1 MKIAIVNQP
10 WGDLTPPNPSG
21 SIPILIY
28 ETAQRLAKEG
38 HQVTVY
44 SRSKWKKTETVYDG
58 VCYRYI
64 PVFLDKF
71 SNKILSKLIIWKSL
85 QPTFS
90 SFVTSFFYGLQISLD
105 LFGKNYDWVHIHNF
119 TQFIPTIRRLN
130 PKIKILLQ
138 IHCEWLTKLDYKMI
152 NDRLQTTELIL
163 GCSDFIMD
171 DVKKRFPHFADKC
184 HTLFNGVST
193 TYFTQD
199 SSQNTKETDRTNP
212 IILYIGRVSPEK
224 GIHTLLQAFEIVH
237 SKIPNA
243 QLQLVGPP
251 EVLPYEFLIGLDDDP
266 KILALG
272 EFYPNER
279 WAGYLEE
286 WQRSKPASSNVTFV
300 GNVDYYELR
309 KYYQTADL
317 FVFPSIC
324 DEAFG
329 MPVAEAMSSGLPVV
343 VAKAG
348 ALPELVGHGTHGW
361 VTEAGSDSDL
371 ANTIVQVLQSPDEA
385 KRIAKLG
392 QIKATEVFDWDPVI
406 QRLIKFYQA

>member
-44 SRSKWKKTETVYDG
+44 SRSKWKKVETAYDG
-58 VCYRYI
+58 VRYCYI
-64 PVFLDKF
+64 PIFQDKF
-71 SNKILSKLIIWKSL
+71 LGKVLAKLIVWRSL
-85 QPTFS
+85 RPNFASFS
-90 SFVTSFFYGLQISLD
+90 TSFFYGLQISLD
-105 LFGKNYDWVHIHNF
+105 LWGKGFDWVHIHNF
-119 TQFIPTIRRLN
+119 TQFIPTIRWFN
-130 PKIKILLQ
+130 PKSKVVLQ
-138 IHCEWLTKLDYKMI
+138 IHCEWLTKLDYEMI
-152 NDRLQTTELIL
+152 NDRLQPVELIL

-171 DVKKRFPHFADKC
+171 DVKKRFPHFAQKC
-184 HTLFNGVST
+184 HTLLNGVNTS
-193 TYFTQD
+193 YFTQD
-199 SSQNTKETDRTNP
+199 SSQNKSGTAPT
-212 IILYIGRVSPEK
+212 ILYVGRVSPEK
-224 GIHTLLQAFEIVH
+224 GIHTLLQAFEIIH
-237 SKIPNA
+237 SQIPSV
-243 QLQLVGPP
+243 QLKLIGPP

-279 WAGYLEE
+279 WTEYLAE
-286 WQRSKPASSNVTFV
+286 WRRSKPASSNVTFV

-317 FVFPSIC
+317 FIFPSIC

-329 MPVAEAMSSGLPVV
+329 MPVAEAMSSGLPVI
-343 VAKAG
+343 VANAG
-348 ALPELVGHGTHGW
+348 ALPELVSHGTHGW
-361 VTEAGSDSDL
+361 VTEAGSEIDL
-371 ANTIVQVLQSPDEA
+371 AETTIRVLRSPDEA

-392 QIKATEVFDWDPVI
+392 QTKAMEVFDWEPVI

>member
-10 WGDLTPPNPSG
+10 WGDLIPANPSG

-44 SRSKWKKTETVYDG
+44 SRSKWKKTETLHEG

-71 SNKILSKLIIWKSL
+71 LNKLFSTLIIKASL
-85 QPTFS
+85 RPTFS
-90 SFVTSFFYGLQISLD
+90 SFSTSFFYGLQISLD
-105 LFGKNYDWVHIHNF
+105 LWRKGYDWVHIHNF
-119 TQFIPTIRRLN
+119 TQFIPTIRWFN
-130 PKIKILLQ
+130 PKLKILLQ

-152 NDRLQTTELIL
+152 DDRLKSVELVV
-163 GCSDFIMD
+163 GCSDFITD
-171 DVKKRFPHFADKC
+171 DVKKRFPHFAQKC
-184 HTLFNGVST
+184 HTLLNGVST
-193 TYFTQD
+193 SYFTQD
-199 SSQNTKETDRTNP
+199 NSQNKPHDGSP
-212 IILYIGRVSPEK
+212 IILYVGRVSPEK
-224 GIHTLLQAFEIVH
+224 GIHTLLKAFEIVH
-237 SKIPNA
+237 RKIPTA
-243 QLQLVGPP
+243 QLKLIGPP

-279 WAGYLEE
+279 WADYLSQ
-286 WQRSKPASSNVTFV
+286 WQRSQPASQNVTFV

-317 FVFPSIC
+317 FIFPSIC

-329 MPVAEAMSSGLPVV
+329 MPVAEAMSSGIPVI
-343 VAKAG
+343 VANAG
-348 ALPELVGHGTHGW
+348 ALPELVSHGTHGW
-361 VTEAGSDSDL
+361 VTEPASEVDL
-371 ANTIVQVLQSPDEA
+371 AETTIQVLQSPDEA
-385 KRIAKLG
+385 QRIAKLG
-392 QIKATEVFDWDPVI
+392 QIKATEFFDWEPVI
-406 QRLIKFYQA
+406 QRLIKLYQA